1 MGHVKID
8 VEKGSRSYSV
18 KYSLNDAAGVKALLR
33 DRHRISS
40 ARFRGDYAACD
51 ILIDLHSAINSA
63 GLTERQTEAIAWVYG
78 VDITQAKAAE
88 LMGITQQTL
97 GETLDRAAE
106 KLAAVY
112 KRWEYGEVCVEYDAQ
127 DLVAQ
132 LNPEETAE
140 FLRQHQGIEINQTE
154 ECA

>member
-8 VEKGSRSYSV
+8 IAKSDRGYAV
-18 KYSLNDAAGVKALLR
+18 KYSLNDAAGVRSLLR

-40 ARFRGDYAACD
+40 ARFRGDTAASD

-78 VDITQAKAAE
+78 ADLTQAKAAE
-88 LMGITQQTL
+88 LMGITQPTVAEAI
-97 GETLDRAAE
+97 ETAVE

-112 KRWEYGEVCVEYDAQ
+112 QRWEYGEISVEYDAQ
-127 DLVAQ
+127 EVIAQ

-140 FLRQHQGIEINQTE
+140 FLRLHKGIEFDLME

>member
-18 KYSLNDAAGVKALLR
+18 KYSLSTAAGVKALLR

-88 LMGITQQTL
+88 LMGIAQKNVS
-97 GETLDRAAE
+97 EAIDRAAE
-106 KLAAVY
+106 KLAEVY
-112 KRWEYGEVCVEYDAQ
+112 KRWEYGEVTVEYENND
-127 DLVAQ
+127 
-132 LNPEETAE
+132 
-140 FLRQHQGIEINQTE
+140 TE
-154 ECA
+154 AAA